1 MNTNNEPILP
11 KKSAGKPI
19 YSITSFTLLDY
30 PHRSACILW
39 FAGCNMRCT
48 YCYNPDIVF
57 GKGSLSF
64 EEAIKFLKS
73 RKGLLDAVVF
83 SGGEC
88 LLHKDIIGLAA
99 AIKELGFL
107 IKIDT
112 NGSRPD
118 VLKKLI
124 DANLID
130 YVALDFKALPA
141 KFEAITQ
148 SDLFPF
154 FERSLELLIDGQIS
168 YEVRTTIHSEL
179 LNPIQIGMMAT
190 WLEQEGHKGNYYL
203 QHYVNGVKTIGTLPY
218 SLRTNAVDNFDVQNI
233 TIVFRG

>member
-1 MNTNNEPILP
+1 MNTSNGPILP

-19 YSITSFTLLDY
+19 YSITPFTLLDY

-57 GKGSLSF
+57 GKGSLTFDAAISF
-64 EEAIKFLKS
+64 LET

-88 LLHKDIIGLAA
+88 LLHKDILSF
-99 AIKELGFL
+99 AIVIKQMGFL

-118 VLKKLI
+118 ALQKLA
-124 DANLID
+124 DHNLID
-130 YVALDFKALPA
+130 YVALDFKALPER
-141 KFEAITQ
+141 FRTITQ
-148 SDLFPF
+148 SNLFIP
-154 FERSLELLIDGQIS
+154 FERSLRLLIHGHVP
-168 YEVRTTIHSEL
+168 YEVRTTIHTALFSNTQIILMAEWLQL
-179 LNPIQIGMMAT
+179 L
-190 WLEQEGHKGNYYL
+190 GHRGNYYL
-203 QHYVNGVKTIGTLPY
+203 QHYVNGVGTIGELPY
-218 SLRTNAVDNFDVQNI
+218 SSRNKVISPVHVRGINI
-233 TIVFRG
+233 IFR